1 MLLKKGNNRADI
13 LYGRTT
19 LANRIIQ
26 NWQLYILL
34 VPVIT
39 YYVVFHYAPMYG
51 IIVAFKDYFPG
62 LNIWTAK
69 WVGLKNFDKFFNSYY
84 FERVLVNT
92 ISIRL
97 FQILIGFPA
106 PIILA
111 ILLNELKGN
120 GLKKTVQN
128 LTFIPHFLS
137 TVVIVSILNILCQ
150 SNGLFNQIR
159 MMFGEKQVIFL
170 QEAQYFKP
178 LFVLSGVW
186 QNMGWNSMIYI
197 GAIVAIDPSLYE
209 AASIDGATRIQKIF
223 NITLPSIL
231 PTIVVLFLMNIGSI
245 MNVGFDKVLL
255 MQNDLNREASDIIS
269 TFVYERGILEGD
281 YGLSTAVGLFNS
293 VINSFMLIVCNRIT
307 KKITGSGLW

>member
-1 MLLKKGNNRADI
+1 MARKRYETDRARFDDKKRKKI
-13 LYGRTT
+13 Y
-19 LANRIIQ
+19 Q
-26 NWQLYILL
+26 NWQLYLLL
-34 VPVIT
+34 VAVIV
-39 YYVVFHYAPMYG
+39 YYLVFHYAPMYG
-51 IIVAFKDYFPG
+51 VLIAFKDYFPG
-62 LNIWTAK
+62 LTMSTAP
-69 WVGLKNFDKFFNSYY
+69 WIGLDNFRKFFNSYY
-84 FERVLVNT
+84 FERVLTNT
-92 ISIRL
+92 VTIRVA
-97 FQILIGFPA
+97 QIIIGFPA

-111 ILLNELKGN
+111 ILLNELSGN

-137 TVVIVSILNILCQ
+137 SVVIVSILTVLCQ
-150 SNGLFNQIR
+150 YNGLFNSIR
-159 MMFGEKQVIFL
+159 GAFGKAPVIFL
-170 QEAQYFKP
+170 QEASYFKP

-209 AASIDGATRIQKIF
+209 AASIDGASRIQKIIH
-223 NITLPSIL
+223 ITLPAIM
-231 PTIVVLFLMNIGSI
+231 PTIIVVFLMNIGSI

-293 VINSFMLIVCNRIT
+293 LINTAMLLISNRLT
-307 KKITGSGLW
+307 KKVTGSGLW